1 MLGRQVSEGCEIWGV
16 LSFAQILYE
25 VIDLPFL
32 MSCPVTLPHSDILA
46 TFSQLSRPLLPS
58 ALSLS
63 DMGRVSGLLLRF
75 RAIWKIASS
84 VVYKFHA
91 KNRNK
96 TSLGGRSQ
104 ILLTQL
110 QTVCSVADRI

>member
-1 MLGRQVSEGCEIWGV
+1 MLGRQVSEGCEVWGV
-16 LSFAQILYE
+16 LSFAQILYG
-25 VIDLPFL
+25 VFDLPFL
-32 MSCPVTLPHSDILA
+32 TSCPITLPHSDILA

-63 DMGRVSGLLLRF
+63 DMARVSGLPLRF
-75 RAIWKIASS
+75 RAIWKIVSS
-84 VVYKFHA
+84 VVYKFRV

-104 ILLTQL
+104 ILPTQL
-110 QTVCSVADRI
+110 PTVCSVADGM